1 MDKDSVKRAIVV
13 YAEKVSSFA
22 KQNLAA
28 STEKYTFE
36 LFKHAELLVNI
47 TKHKLVPKHTL
58 LTDEEK
64 KELLAKY
71 HLNESQLPRILR
83 HDPVARYYGLGR
95 LQVVKITRD
104 SETAGR
110 YITYRI
116 VW

>member
-1 MDKDSVKRAIVV
+1 MDQDSVSRAIVV
-13 YAEKVSSFA
+13 YADKISSFA
-22 KQNLAA
+22 KQDLAA
-28 STEKYTFE
+28 TPKYTFE
-36 LFKHAELLVNI
+36 LFRHSELLVNI

-58 LTDEEK
+58 LSDEEK
-64 KELLAKY
+64 KDLLDKY
-71 HLNESQLPRILR
+71 KLNESQLPRILK
-83 HDPVARYYGLGR
+83 HDPVARYYGLSR

>member
-1 MDKDSVKRAIVV
+1 MKAESVKRAIVV
-13 YAEKVSSFA
+13 HAEKISNFA

-28 STEKYTFE
+28 TPEYTFE
-36 LFKHAELLVNI
+36 LFKHSELLVNI

-58 LTDEEK
+58 LSDEEK
-64 KELLAKY
+64 KELLNKY

-83 HDPVARYYGLGR
+83 HDPVARYYGLLR

>member
-1 MDKDSVKRAIVV
+1 MAKEAVTRAIVV
-13 YAEKVSSFA
+13 YADKISPFA
-22 KQNLAA
+22 KQDIAA
-28 STEKYTFE
+28 DTKHTFE

-47 TKHKLVPKHTL
+47 TKHKLVPKHTI
-58 LTDEEK
+58 LTEEQK
-64 KELLAKY
+64 KELLEKY
-71 HLNESQLPRILR
+71 KLNESQLPRILR
-83 HDPVARYYGLGR
+83 HDPVARYYGLSR

>member
-1 MDKDSVKRAIVV
+1 MEKDSVTRAIVV
-13 YAEKVSSFA
+13 YAEKISSFA
-22 KQNLAA
+22 KQDLAA
-28 STEKYTFE
+28 STKYTFE
-36 LFKHAELLVNI
+36 LFKHSELLVNI

-58 LTDEEK
+58 LSDEEK
-64 KELLAKY
+64 KELLDKY
-71 HLNESQLPRILR
+71 KLNESQLPRILR
-83 HDPVARYYGLGR
+83 HDPVARYYGLSR